1 MTDREC
7 LITGIALSLF
17 AHFLLLRAPAP
28 EEAPPAFHTV
38 IQMDMES
45 PAVAA
50 VREKGLGVEA
60 ARPGD
65 VAEAEA
71 ADRKREAF
79 LRYLDDIDEAVHAR
93 RLDAGDTG
101 LIGVAAYAF
110 IVRPDGTFTE
120 PELRLS
126 SGSPRLDEAA
136 RRAVLAASGKVKR
149 PALIGSGPIPVML
162 HVKYQYGLR

>member
-1 MTDREC
+1 M
-7 LITGIALSLF
+7 
-17 AHFLLLRAPAP
+17 
-28 EEAPPAFHTV
+28 
-38 IQMDMES
+38 
-45 PAVAA
+45 
-50 VREKGLGVEA
+50 
-60 ARPGD
+60 
-65 VAEAEA
+65 
-71 ADRKREAF
+71 
-79 LRYLDDIDEAVHAR
+79 
-93 RLDAGDTG
+93 
-101 LIGVAAYAF
+101 AAYAF

>member
-1 MTDREC
+1 M
-7 LITGIALSLF
+7 
-17 AHFLLLRAPAP
+17 LRAPAP

-50 VREKGLGVEA
+50 GREKA

>member
-1 MTDREC
+1 MTDKEC

-101 LIGVAAYAF
+101 LIAAYAF

>member
-1 MTDREC
+1 MTGKEC
-7 LITGIALSLF
+7 LAAGIAVSLF
-17 AHFLLLRAPAP
+17 AHFALLIAPRPP
-28 EEAPPAFHTV
+28 EPEPSFTTV
-38 IQMDMES
+38 VQMDMAS
-45 PAVAA
+45 PAVATS
-50 VREKGLGVEA
+50 REKGIGIA
-60 ARPGD
+60 AASPRD
-65 VAEAEA
+65 MDKADA
-71 ADRKREAF
+71 ADRKRQAF

-126 SGSPRLDEAA
+126 SSSPRLDEAA

>member
-1 MTDREC
+1 MTDRER

-28 EEAPPAFHTV
+28 GEAPPSFRTV
-38 IQMDMES
+38 VRMDMES

-50 VREKGLGVEA
+50 AREKGLGVDA
-60 ARPGD
+60 AAPGD

-71 ADRKREAF
+71 ADRKRAAF
-79 LRYLDDIDEAVHAR
+79 LRFLDDIDEAVHAR
-93 RLDAGDTG
+93 RLDAGGTG

-110 IVRPDGTFTE
+110 TVRPDGTFTE
-120 PELRLS
+120 PILRVS

-136 RRAVLAASGKVKR
+136 RRAILAASGKVRR
-149 PALIGSGPIPVML
+149 PALIGPGPIPVML

>member
-1 MTDREC
+1 MLNLKAASDRDDGPDLTP
-7 LITGIALSLF
+7 LIDVVFILHIF
-17 AHFLLLRAPAP
+17 FLRAAS
-28 EEAPPAFHTV
+28 F
-38 IQMDMES
+38 
-45 PAVAA
+45 A

-149 PALIGSGPIPVML
+149 PALFGSGPIPVML